1 MYYILAWNYKF
12 RSFGSEKYD
21 AIYNRIR
28 YLINQKIGTTYVL
41 LHNYARIKISS
52 YDFLTL
58 VKTLTTDNV
67 IILIKS
73 LRIIKITSSII
84 YS

>member
-1 MYYILAWNYKF
+1 MYFILAWNYKF

-21 AIYNRIR
+21 AIYDRIR

>member
-1 MYYILAWNYKF
+1 MYFILAWNYKF

-28 YLINQKIGTTYVL
+28 YLINQKIGITYVL

>member
-1 MYYILAWNYKF
+1 MMPF
-12 RSFGSEKYD
+12 T
-21 AIYNRIR
+21 
-28 YLINQKIGTTYVL
+28 IGLEIGITYVL